1 MGMKV
6 IMEMDQAKLEEII
19 QDFVTKRGL
28 QLAKVDKAIQWKTRR
43 GLAAVVQIE
52 EPDEQEKAVP
62 ALATAPQR
70 SKPQRA
76 SRGASDGKLHPEMF
90 PDPIAAAA
98 LLEAEAQEAESATDS
113 PDEESVIYPGETP
126 QRTQE
131 VRTLADLIKSGSG
144 PKRGAG
150 R

>member
-1 MGMKV
+1 MKV

-19 QDFVTKRGL
+19 RDFVTKRGL

-52 EPDEQEKAVP
+52 EPDEQEEAEPPAAV
-62 ALATAPQR
+62 TAPQR
-70 SKPQRA
+70 AKPRRA
-76 SRGASDGKLHPEMF
+76 AAETPDVKLSPGMF
-90 PDPIAAAA
+90 PDPVAAAA
-98 LLEAEAQEAESATDS
+98 LLEAEAQETEDATDS
-113 PDEESVIYPGETP
+113 SDEDSVVYPGETSV
-126 QRTQE
+126 RTQE
-131 VRTLADLIKSGSG
+131 VRTLADLKPGSG